1 MGIIIINPQL
11 TMQDTTYAD
20 KFNEEVI
27 KQLRKYGVEFY
38 EISSNNIERYKV
50 ILSEKMILLI
60 YNNENELSNAT
71 NKVQELLEKG
81 IEKKAEIWPIA
92 IDRSFR
98 KPLNDLSIA
107 IGDISA
113 IEIS

>member
-11 TMQDTTYAD
+11 TMQDATYAD

-71 NKVQELLEKG
+71 NKVQELLEKA
-81 IEKKAEIWPIA
+81 IKKKQRYGLLQL
-92 IDRSFR
+92 IDHLGNR
-98 KPLNDLSIA
+98 
-107 IGDISA
+107 
-113 IEIS
+113 

>member
-50 ILSEKMILLI
+50 ILSEKLISVKLLHPQNPASPNIVMEFGILITL
-60 YNNENELSNAT
+60 
-71 NKVQELLEKG
+71 K
-81 IEKKAEIWPIA
+81 
-92 IDRSFR
+92 F
-98 KPLNDLSIA
+98 
-107 IGDISA
+107 
-113 IEIS
+113 

>member
-71 NKVQELLEKG
+71 NKVQELLEKA
-81 IEKKAEIWPIA
+81 IEKKQRYGLLQL
-92 IDRSFR
+92 IDHLGNR
-98 KPLNDLSIA
+98 
-107 IGDISA
+107 
-113 IEIS
+113 

>member
-1 MGIIIINPQL
+1 
-11 TMQDTTYAD
+11 MQDTTYAD

-71 NKVQELLEKG
+71 NKVQELLEKA
-81 IEKKAEIWPIA
+81 IEKKQRYGLLQL
-92 IDRSFR
+92 IDHLGNR
-98 KPLNDLSIA
+98 
-107 IGDISA
+107 
-113 IEIS
+113 

>member
-71 NKVQELLEKG
+71 NKVQELLEKA
-81 IEKKAEIWPIA
+81 IEKKAEI
-92 IDRSFR
+92 
-98 KPLNDLSIA
+98 
-107 IGDISA
+107 
-113 IEIS
+113 

>member
-60 YNNENELSNAT
+60 YNN
-71 NKVQELLEKG
+71 
-81 IEKKAEIWPIA
+81 
-92 IDRSFR
+92 
-98 KPLNDLSIA
+98 
-107 IGDISA
+107 
-113 IEIS
+113 

>member
-71 NKVQELLEKG
+71 NKVQELLEKA
-81 IEKKAEIWPIA
+81 IEKKSRDMAYC
-92 IDRSFR
+92 
-98 KPLNDLSIA
+98 N
-107 IGDISA
+107 
-113 IEIS
+113 

>member
-71 NKVQELLEKG
+71 NKVQELLEKA
-81 IEKKAEIWPIA
+81 IEKSRDMAYC
-92 IDRSFR
+92 
-98 KPLNDLSIA
+98 N
-107 IGDISA
+107 
-113 IEIS
+113 